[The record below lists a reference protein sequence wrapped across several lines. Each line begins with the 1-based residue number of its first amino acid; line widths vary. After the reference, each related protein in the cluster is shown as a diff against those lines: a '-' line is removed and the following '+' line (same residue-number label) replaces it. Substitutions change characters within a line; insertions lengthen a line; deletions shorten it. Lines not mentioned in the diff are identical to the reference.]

1 MIKVGII
8 GLQDKYNG
16 HPFSYSSIINGYS
29 EKGYKLS
36 EYSNILKYLK
46 KKRPNEFKINNVK
59 ITHAWTQNPKLTKIL
74 CKASKIKNP
83 VKNYLS
89 MIGHIDALII
99 ARDDKHY
106 EISKPFLQKEIP
118 VFIDKPLSFKK
129 NELNFFKKYMF
140 KGQLMSTSG
149 FRFSSEIRILKK
161 DIKKLGKVKF
171 IIANV
176 VNDWE
181 RYGVHMLDIIDEIGF
196 LDIKKI
202 QKIQSQ
208 HASYNILT
216 KKNVNI
222 IINCLGKNSQ
232 IYNIT
237 VYGSKGKC
245 SVDFKD
251 NFTAFKNMLT
261 NFFNM
266 VVKRKLFIHPN
277 NTIKIMNLINFAS
290 KLKKK

>member
-1 MIKVGII
+1 VIKVGII
-8 GLQDKYNG
+8 GLHDKNNG

-36 EYSNILKYLK
+36 EYLNILKYLK
-46 KKRPNEFKINNVK
+46 KKKTKEFKINNVK
-59 ITHAWTQNPKLTKIL
+59 ITHAWTQNLKLTKIL

-89 MIGHIDALII
+89 MLGHIDALII

-118 VFIDKPLSFKK
+118 VFIDKPLSFKQK
-129 NELNFFKKYMF
+129 ELNFFKKYML
-140 KGQLMSTSG
+140 KKQLMSTSG
-149 FRFSSEIRILKK
+149 LRFSSEIDILKK
-161 DIKKLGKVKF
+161 GIKKLGKVKF

-196 LDIKKI
+196 LDVKKI
-202 QKIQSQ
+202 QKLQSQ
-208 HASYNILT
+208 YTSYNILT

-222 IINCLGKNSQ
+222 IINCLGKGTQ

-237 VYGSKGKC
+237 TYGTKGKC

-251 NFTAFKNMLT
+251 NFTAFKNTLT
-261 NFFNM
+261 HFFSM
-266 VVKRKLFIHPN
+266 VDKKKLIINPN
-277 NTIKIMNLINFAS
+277 NTIKIMNLINSVS
-290 KLKKK
+290 KLKKQ

>member
-1 MIKVGII
+1 
-8 GLQDKYNG
+8 
-16 HPFSYSSIINGYS
+16 
-29 EKGYKLS
+29 
-36 EYSNILKYLK
+36 
-46 KKRPNEFKINNVK
+46 
-59 ITHAWTQNPKLTKIL
+59 
-74 CKASKIKNP
+74 
-83 VKNYLS
+83 
-89 MIGHIDALII
+89 
-99 ARDDKHY
+99 
-106 EISKPFLQKEIP
+106 
-118 VFIDKPLSFKK
+118 
-129 NELNFFKKYMF
+129 
-140 KGQLMSTSG
+140 
-149 FRFSSEIRILKK
+149 
-161 DIKKLGKVKF
+161 
-171 IIANV
+171 
-176 VNDWE
+176 
-181 RYGVHMLDIIDEIGF
+181 MLDIIDEIGF

-251 NFTAFKNMLT
+251 NFTAFKNTLT